1 MEQKCD
7 LDSDFSQ
14 NFFIFGN
21 FVHACCFITHMIT
34 TSLAENRGDRIKGKT
49 RLATLRDAVT
59 DRTLIDPTRCRMP
72 LQASSAARR
81 KDSERIRL

>member
-1 MEQKCD
+1 MEQKGD

-34 TSLAENRGDRIKGKT
+34 TPLAENRGDSIKGNKACDPEG
-49 RLATLRDAVT
+49 RRDEPHFDRSDKVQNATT
-59 DRTLIDPTRCRMP
+59 G
-72 LQASSAARR
+72 
-81 KDSERIRL
+81 

>member
-34 TSLAENRGDRIKGKT
+34 ASLAENRGDRIKGNKACDPE
-49 RLATLRDAVT
+49 RRCDRPHLDRSGKVQNATT
-59 DRTLIDPTRCRMP
+59 G
-72 LQASSAARR
+72 
-81 KDSERIRL
+81 